1 MTERG
6 TNGQGEPAPKEKL
19 IVMLPTPT
27 ALWLVNRV
35 AGFVNGL
42 ESGLETPM
50 NVSLKGRSPL
60 NRRASISG
68 PSQAITRFAET
79 LHDIAGVY
87 REASGYEG
95 ATELSIEIALRNTLD
110 LHRTRF
116 QQGLES

>member
-1 MTERG
+1 MLERG

-27 ALWLVNRV
+27 ALWLTNRV
-35 AGFVNGL
+35 TSFIN
-42 ESGLETPM
+42 GLETPI

-95 ATELSIEIALRNTLD
+95 ATELSIEIALKNTLD